1 MCGFLPTISY
11 KGFLFEW
18 HSYCGPMELE
28 KLVDDGIG
36 EYYEPTNE
44 PSTDAFYEATQEWYK
59 LPVDERDKYR
69 VESR

>member
-18 HSYCGPMELE
+18 HNYCGPMELE
-28 KLVDDGIG
+28 KLDDENIG

-44 PSTDAFYEATQEWYK
+44 PSTDEFYEAAVEWRN
-59 LPVDERDKYR
+59 LPEDERDKYR
-69 VESR
+69 VE